1 MCTFD
6 TSALKQWIREH
17 SELNVELRQN
27 YHYLHQHP
35 EVGSD
40 LPLTRNYVCETLRSY
55 GCEPAES
62 PEGGVFVLV
71 GNHLPGSRTLL
82 LRADMD
88 ALPIKEETTLPF
100 KSTNGAMHACGHDL
114 HTSMMLGAAK
124 LLKEHEAE
132 LKGRVKIIFQPH
144 EEGLVGSRRMIEN
157 GILENPHVDA
167 ALALHVEAG
176 VDPCGVIRY
185 RSRETTAA
193 STIFEV
199 AVQGKSSHGAQPER
213 GIDPL
218 NVAVRIYLAFQ
229 ELIARELSA
238 FSPNVLTVGM
248 LNAGSSHNIIPEKAV
263 MRCSLRSFSNEDQEF
278 IMQRVREICEGT
290 AAAFRAQVS
299 IDILNSAPCTCN
311 DPAMTSELADS
322 ARKLFG
328 DAIQERPVPLPVSE
342 DFSRFLQLVPGS
354 FFTLAT
360 GSPEEGYCYTQHN
373 PKVTFDENAL
383 IRGCCFLF
391 HCAVSWLEN
400 HCNETN

>member
-1 MCTFD
+1 MFHQD
-6 TSALKQWIREH
+6 TPALKQWIAEH
-17 SELNVELRQN
+17 SDLDAELRN
-27 YHYLHQHP
+27 HYHYLHQHP

-40 LPLTRNYVCETLRSY
+40 LPLTKKYVCDALRSY
-55 GCEPAES
+55 GYEPKET
-62 PEGGVFVLV
+62 PEGGVVVLA
-71 GNHLPGSRTLL
+71 GSGLPGSRVLL

-88 ALPIKEETTLPF
+88 ALPIMEETALSF
-100 KSTNGAMHACGHDL
+100 KSTNGSMHACGHDL
-114 HTSMMLGAAK
+114 HTSMMLGAAR
-124 LLKEHEAE
+124 LLKEHAKE

-167 ALALHVEAG
+167 AFAIHVEAG
-176 VDPCGVIRY
+176 VDPCGIIRY

-193 STIFEV
+193 STIFQV
-199 AVQGKSSHGAQPER
+199 TVQGKSAHGAQPER

-248 LNAGSSHNIIPEKAV
+248 LNAGTSHNIIPEKAV
-263 MRCSLRSFSNEDQEF
+263 MRCSLRSFSNVDQEF
-278 IMQRVREICEGT
+278 VMQRVREICEGI

-299 IDILNSAPCTCN
+299 IDILNSAPCTYN
-311 DPAMTSELADS
+311 DPAMTEELVDGV
-322 ARKLFG
+322 RNLFG
-328 DAIQERPVPLPVSE
+328 DALQERPIPLPVSE
-342 DFSRFLQLVPGS
+342 DFSRFLELVPGC

-373 PKVTFDENAL
+373 SKVTFDENAM
-383 IRGCCFLF
+383 IRGCCLLY
-391 HCAVSWLEN
+391 HCAVNWLAQ
-400 HCNETN
+400 HCNGYS